1 MAKKLIDP
9 CCFSDIETL
18 LYQATLEPREMKI
31 IYIYI
36 VDIKPAAVNCS
47 ANKEEQ
53 KLPDNGYSENTTA
66 FGKSNNLVIQCSCKS

>member
-1 MAKKLIDP
+1 
-9 CCFSDIETL
+9 
-18 LYQATLEPREMKI
+18 MKI